1 MKTVELVKERRLNMN
16 KRYGYFDHDADIGI
30 IGRGN
35 SLEEAFESAA
45 VAMFSIM
52 VDVDVLDCDELIEVT
67 FEEDDNEFALIEWL
81 NKLLAV
87 AHMKHLV
94 LGRFELHK
102 EGDSW
107 RGKAWG
113 DKWKKQLER
122 GTEVKGATLTML
134 SVQEKEDHWEARCV
148 VDV

>member
-1 MKTVELVKERRLNMN
+1 MN
-16 KRYGYFDHDADIGI
+16 ERYGYFEHDADIGI
-30 IGRGN
+30 IGRGK

-45 VAMFSIM
+45 VAMFAIM
-52 VDVDVLDCDELIEVT
+52 ADVDLLYCHELIEVT
-67 FEEDDNEFALIEWL
+67 FEEEDNEFALIEWL
-81 NKLLAV
+81 NKLLAL
-87 AHMKHLV
+87 AHMKHLA

-102 EGDSW
+102 EGKAW

-113 DKWKKQLER
+113 AKWQKDLER

-134 SVQEKEDHWEARCV
+134 SVQQKEDHWEARCV

>member
-1 MKTVELVKERRLNMN
+1 MN
-16 KRYGYFDHDADIGI
+16 TRYSYFEHDADIGI
-30 IGRGN
+30 IGRGK

-45 VAMFSIM
+45 VAMFAIM
-52 VDVDVLDCDELIEVT
+52 ADVDVLHCHESIEVT
-67 FEEDDNEFALIEWL
+67 FEEEDNEFALIEWL
-81 NKLLAV
+81 NTLLAL
-87 AHMKHLV
+87 AHREHLV
-94 LGRFELHK
+94 LGRFELYR
-102 EGDSW
+102 EGNAW

-113 DKWKKQLER
+113 DTWYKDLER

>member
-1 MKTVELVKERRLNMN
+1 MN
-16 KRYGYFDHDADIGI
+16 KRYSYFDHDADIGI
-30 IGRGN
+30 IGRGK

-45 VAMFSIM
+45 VAMFAIM
-52 VDVDVLDCDELIEVT
+52 ADIEDLHCDESVEVR
-67 FEEDDNEFALIEWL
+67 FEEEDNEFALIEWL
-81 NKLLAV
+81 NTLLAL

-102 EGDSW
+102 EGNVW

-113 DKWKKQLER
+113 NRWHKDLER

-134 SVQEKEDHWEARCV
+134 SVKEDDTHWEARCV

>member
-1 MKTVELVKERRLNMN
+1 MNER
-16 KRYGYFDHDADIGI
+16 YSYFNHDADIGI
-30 IGRGN
+30 IGRGT
-35 SLEEAFESAA
+35 SLVESFESAA
-45 VAMFSIM
+45 LAMFAIM
-52 VDVDVLDCDELIEVT
+52 ADVEVLHGHELLEVA
-67 FEEDDNEFALIEWL
+67 FEEEDNEFAFIEWL
-81 NKLLAV
+81 NTLLAL

-102 EGDSW
+102 EGHSW

-113 DKWKKQLER
+113 DTWQKDLER

-134 SVQEKEDHWEARCV
+134 SVQKKEDHWEAQCV

>member
-1 MKTVELVKERRLNMN
+1 MN

-30 IGRGN
+30 IGRGS

-45 VAMFSIM
+45 VAMFAIM
-52 VDVDVLDCDELIEVT
+52 ADVDVLDFHELIEVK

-81 NKLLAV
+81 NTLLAL

-94 LGRFELHK
+94 LGRFELQR
-102 EGDSW
+102 EGTSW

-113 DKWKKQLER
+113 DKWKKDLER

>member
-1 MKTVELVKERRLNMN
+1 MN
-16 KRYGYFDHDADIGI
+16 NRYGYFDHDADIGI
-30 IGRGN
+30 IGRGR

-45 VAMFSIM
+45 VAMFAIIADIDALHGHES
-52 VDVDVLDCDELIEVT
+52 VEVG
-67 FEEDDNEFALIEWL
+67 FEEADNEFALIAWL
-81 NKLLAV
+81 NTLLAV

-102 EGDSW
+102 EGNRW

-113 DKWKKQLER
+113 DPWQKEVER

-134 SVQEKEDHWEARCV
+134 SVQKNGDHWEARCV

>member
-1 MKTVELVKERRLNMN
+1 MN

-30 IGRGN
+30 IGRGS

-45 VAMFSIM
+45 VAMFAIM
-52 VDVDVLDCDELIEVT
+52 ADVDVLDFHELIEVK

-81 NKLLAV
+81 NTLLAL

-94 LGRFELHK
+94 LGRFELQR
-102 EGDSW
+102 EGTSW

-113 DKWKKQLER
+113 DKWQKDLER

>member
-1 MKTVELVKERRLNMN
+1 MN
-16 KRYGYFDHDADIGI
+16 KKYGYFDHDADIGI
-30 IGRGN
+30 IGRGK
-35 SLEEAFESAA
+35 SLEEAFES
-45 VAMFSIM
+45 VAMGMFAIM
-52 VDVDVLDCDELIEVT
+52 ADVDLLQCDESIEVS
-67 FEEDDNEFALIEWL
+67 FEEEDNEFALIEWL
-81 NKLLAV
+81 NALLAL

-102 EGDSW
+102 EGNSW

-113 DKWKKQLER
+113 DKWQKDLER

-134 SVQEKEDHWEARCV
+134 SVKEHEDHWEARCV

>member
-1 MKTVELVKERRLNMN
+1 MNER
-16 KRYGYFDHDADIGI
+16 YSYFDHDADIGI
-30 IGRGN
+30 IGRGT
-35 SLEEAFESAA
+35 SLEESFESAA
-45 VAMFSIM
+45 LAMFAIM
-52 VDVDVLDCDELIEVT
+52 ADVEVLHGHELVEVT
-67 FEEDDNEFALIEWL
+67 FNEEDNEYALIEWL
-81 NKLLAV
+81 NTLLAL

-102 EGDSW
+102 EGHSW

-113 DKWKKQLER
+113 DKWRKDLER

-134 SVQEKEDHWEARCV
+134 SVQKKEDHWEAQCV

>member
-1 MKTVELVKERRLNMN
+1 MNER
-16 KRYGYFDHDADIGI
+16 YSYFNHDADIGI
-30 IGRGN
+30 IGRGT
-35 SLEEAFESAA
+35 SLEESFESAA
-45 VAMFSIM
+45 LAMFAIM
-52 VDVDVLDCDELIEVT
+52 ADVEVLHGHELLEVA
-67 FEEDDNEFALIEWL
+67 FEEEDNEFAFIEWL
-81 NKLLAV
+81 NTLLAL

-102 EGDSW
+102 EGHSW

-113 DKWKKQLER
+113 DKWRKDIER

-134 SVQEKEDHWEARCV
+134 SVQNKEDHWEARCV

>member
-1 MKTVELVKERRLNMN
+1 MN

-30 IGRGN
+30 IGRGK

-45 VAMFSIM
+45 VAMFAIM
-52 VDVDVLDCDELIEVT
+52 TDLDVVHCHELIEVK
-67 FEEDDNEFALIEWL
+67 FEENDNEFALIEWL
-81 NKLLAV
+81 NRLLAT
-87 AHMKHLV
+87 AHTKHLV

-102 EGDSW
+102 EGNIW

-113 DKWKKQLER
+113 DKWKKEFER

-134 SVQEKEDHWEARCV
+134 SVQEKEDHWEAQCI

>member
-1 MKTVELVKERRLNMN
+1 MNER
-16 KRYGYFDHDADIGI
+16 YSYFNHDADIGI
-30 IGRGN
+30 IGRGT
-35 SLEEAFESAA
+35 SLEESFESAA
-45 VAMFSIM
+45 LAMFAIM
-52 VDVDVLDCDELIEVT
+52 ADVEVLHGHELLEVA
-67 FEEDDNEFALIEWL
+67 FEEEDNEFAFIEWL
-81 NKLLAV
+81 NTLLAL

-102 EGDSW
+102 EGHSW

-113 DKWKKQLER
+113 DKWRKDLER

-134 SVQEKEDHWEARCV
+134 SVQNKEDHWEARCV

>member
-1 MKTVELVKERRLNMN
+1 MN
-16 KRYGYFDHDADIGI
+16 KKYGYFEHDADIGI
-30 IGRGN
+30 IGRGK

-45 VAMFSIM
+45 VAMFAIM
-52 VDVDVLDCDELIEVT
+52 VDVDVLHCHELIEVT

-81 NKLLAV
+81 NKLLAF
-87 AHMKHLV
+87 AHMKHLA

-102 EGDSW
+102 EGNSW

-113 DKWKKQLER
+113 DKWQKDLER

-134 SVQEKEDHWEARCV
+134 SVQEKDNHWEAQCI

>member
-1 MKTVELVKERRLNMN
+1 MN
-16 KRYGYFDHDADIGI
+16 KRYGYFEHDADIGI

-35 SLEEAFESAA
+35 SLEESFESAA
-45 VAMFSIM
+45 IAMFSIM
-52 VDVDVLDCDELIEVT
+52 VDVDVLHCHELIDVT

-81 NKLLAV
+81 NTLLAV
-87 AHMKHLV
+87 AHTKHLV

-102 EGDSW
+102 EGSYW
-107 RGKAWG
+107 SGKAWG
-113 DKWKKQLER
+113 DKWKKELER

-134 SVQEKEDHWEARCV
+134 SVQEKEDHWVAQCV

>member
-1 MKTVELVKERRLNMN
+1 MKK
-16 KRYGYFDHDADIGI
+16 KYSYFEHDADIGI

-45 VAMFSIM
+45 VAMFAIM
-52 VDVDVLDCDELIEVT
+52 ADVDVLQCHELIEVT

-81 NKLLAV
+81 NTLLAL
-87 AHMKHLV
+87 AHMKHFV

-102 EGDSW
+102 EDNFW

-113 DKWKKQLER
+113 DKWQKVLKR

-134 SVQEKEDHWEARCV
+134 SVQEKEDHWEAQCV

>member
-1 MKTVELVKERRLNMN
+1 MN
-16 KRYGYFDHDADIGI
+16 KKYSYFDHDADIGI
-30 IGRGN
+30 LGRGK

-45 VAMFSIM
+45 VAMFAIM
-52 VDVDVLDCDELIEVT
+52 ADIDLLQCDEWIEIG
-67 FEEDDNEFALIEWL
+67 FEEEDNEFALIEWL
-81 NKLLAV
+81 NTLLAL

-94 LGRFELHK
+94 LGKFELHR
-102 EGDSW
+102 EGNSW

-113 DKWKKQLER
+113 DTWRKDLER

-134 SVQEKEDHWEARCV
+134 SVEEKEDHWEARCV

>member
-1 MKTVELVKERRLNMN
+1 MN

-30 IGRGN
+30 IGRGS

-45 VAMFSIM
+45 VAMFAIM
-52 VDVDVLDCDELIEVT
+52 ADVDVLDFHELIEVK

-81 NKLLAV
+81 NTLLAL

-94 LGRFELHK
+94 LGRFELQR
-102 EGDSW
+102 EGTSW

-113 DKWKKQLER
+113 DKWKKDLER

-134 SVQEKEDHWEARCV
+134 SVQEKEDHWEAQCV

>member
-1 MKTVELVKERRLNMN
+1 MN
-16 KRYGYFDHDADIGI
+16 KRYSYFDHDADIGI
-30 IGRGN
+30 VGSGK

-45 VAMFSIM
+45 VAMFAIM
-52 VDVDVLDCDELIEVT
+52 ADVDTLQCHELIEIS
-67 FEEDDNEFALIEWL
+67 FEEEDNEFALIEWL
-81 NKLLAV
+81 NTLLAL

-94 LGRFELHK
+94 LGRFELHR
-102 EGDSW
+102 EGNSW

-113 DKWKKQLER
+113 DRWHKDLER

-134 SVQEKEDHWEARCV
+134 SVTEKEDHWEARCV